1 MFFVMLDWTSLVS
14 SLICCWSVT
23 LGTAVDEEEDALE
36 EEDEEEEKETDMA
49 VGDEKEEEVELGRID
64 EEGSSIFIPLS
75 ELAQEMAVETLEEVD
90 DLLFLLVE
98 EGLIITSA

>member
-14 SLICCWSVT
+14 SLICCWSKT

-36 EEDEEEEKETDMA
+36 EEEKETDVA

-64 EEGSSIFIPLS
+64 EEGPSIFIPLS